1 MFSLSG
7 AVKIYY
13 SSTPVDMR
21 KSFNSLPGA
30 VWQYINQ
37 APLSG
42 HWFVFFS
49 KSRKLVKII
58 YWQDGGFC
66 IWAKKLCRGCFNIPK
81 SAEGKIELDSR
92 ELYAILSGIK
102 PKRYYKRYKLSENH

>member
-1 MFSLSG
+1 MFALSG

-21 KSFNSLPGA
+21 KSFNSLPGV
-30 VWQYINQ
+30 VWQYINKD
-37 APLSG
+37 PLSG
-42 HWFVFFS
+42 HWFVFFNR
-49 KSRKLVKII
+49 SRKLVKII

-66 IWAKKLCRGCFNIPK
+66 IWAKKLSQGCFNIPK

-102 PKRYYKRYKLSENH
+102 PKRYYKRYKLSKN

>member
-13 SSTPVDMR
+13 CSAPVDLR

-30 VWQYINQ
+30 VWQHINQ
-37 APLSG
+37 DPTSG
-42 HWFVFFS
+42 HLFVFFS
-49 KSRKLVKII
+49 KSKKLVKII
-58 YWQDGGFC
+58 YWEDGGYC
-66 IWAKKLCRGCFNIPK
+66 IWAKKLSQGRFNIPQ
-81 SAEGKIELDSR
+81 SAEGKLTLDIR

-102 PKRYYKRYKLSENH
+102 PKRYYKRYKLAKK

>member
-13 SSTPVDMR
+13 CNSPVDLR

-30 VWQYINQ
+30 VWQHINQ
-37 APLSG
+37 DPSSG
-42 HWFVFFS
+42 HLFVFFS
-49 KSRKLVKII
+49 RSKKLVKII
-58 YWQDGGFC
+58 YWEDGGYC
-66 IWAKKLCRGCFNIPK
+66 IWAKKLSLGCFNIPK
-81 SAEGKIELDSR
+81 SAEGKLTLELR

-102 PKRYYKRYKLSENH
+102 PKRYYKRYKLPEK